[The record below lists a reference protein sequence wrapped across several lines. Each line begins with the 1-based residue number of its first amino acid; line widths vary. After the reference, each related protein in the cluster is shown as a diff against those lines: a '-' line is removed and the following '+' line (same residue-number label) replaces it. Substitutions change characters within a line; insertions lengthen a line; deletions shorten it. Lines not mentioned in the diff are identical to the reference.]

1 MNVSHCLFV
10 FLSASGHLC
19 LFQLVSPRP
28 RLSHTHTPSQSLP
41 LSIVPRALPPPLPQ
55 FSSRLPSTSENY
67 SDTPLPSPPISRTQ
81 PSPTTLERGRG
92 CGRAKFRH
100 ILHANQQMGGRGLVP
115 GWPGYAAGRVREALM
130 ATPPGRPIKGESSCG
145 GPQPD
150 FCEPTVGFYSMAIRA
165 TMDLSAIYEVST
177 G

>member
-1 MNVSHCLFV
+1 
-10 FLSASGHLC
+10 
-19 LFQLVSPRP
+19 
-28 RLSHTHTPSQSLP
+28 
-41 LSIVPRALPPPLPQ
+41 
-55 FSSRLPSTSENY
+55 
-67 SDTPLPSPPISRTQ
+67 
-81 PSPTTLERGRG
+81 
-92 CGRAKFRH
+92 
-100 ILHANQQMGGRGLVP
+100 
-115 GWPGYAAGRVREALM
+115 M

>member
-1 MNVSHCLFV
+1 MLTSRWAEG
-10 FLSASGHLC
+10 ASY
-19 LFQLVSPRP
+19 P
-28 RLSHTHTPSQSLP
+28 
-41 LSIVPRALPPPLPQ
+41 A
-55 FSSRLPSTSENY
+55 
-67 SDTPLPSPPISRTQ
+67 
-81 PSPTTLERGRG
+81 
-92 CGRAKFRH
+92 GRATPR
-100 ILHANQQMGGRGLVP
+100 
-115 GWPGYAAGRVREALM
+115 GRVREALM